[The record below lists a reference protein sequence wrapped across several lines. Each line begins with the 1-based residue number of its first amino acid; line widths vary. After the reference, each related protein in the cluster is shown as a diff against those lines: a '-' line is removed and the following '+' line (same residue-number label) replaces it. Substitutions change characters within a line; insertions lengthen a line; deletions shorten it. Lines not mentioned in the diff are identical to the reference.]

1 MIQYLGYINKVDTR
15 ILARVSVGDMLSRT
29 FQLVNAF
36 NFRKLNLGAVHL
48 LCCTIQGPSTVAA
61 KKNATFNFANNS
73 SMEDQIFM
81 KLKN

>member
-48 LCCTIQGPSTVAA
+48 LCCTI
-61 KKNATFNFANNS
+61 
-73 SMEDQIFM
+73 
-81 KLKN
+81 

>member
-15 ILARVSVGDMLSRT
+15 ILARVSVSRT

-48 LCCTIQGPSTVAA
+48 LCCTI
-61 KKNATFNFANNS
+61 
-73 SMEDQIFM
+73 
-81 KLKN
+81 